1 MARTRGFQW
10 NNKTKKL
17 FSKGQE
23 VVDNS
28 ASNLVNTLKNVGS
41 ATGTGVALTAQGD
54 DSNIDLTLT
63 AKGTGN
69 VTVSSTGAIV
79 VPKGTTAQAP
89 TGAAGMLRYN
99 TTLARY
105 ERYDVSAGAFVD
117 IATQAAA
124 AAESDD
130 VSIGETLSVGTSVK
144 NIDTF
149 GTSVFDSA
157 FYLAIAKDEINE
169 EIAAQ
174 QVSLVHNNTSAFV
187 SAGGGV
193 RTGSNSH
200 ISYTADINSGTVRL
214 RGTGSST
221 VNSVKFY
228 KIGLGDATSESSSG
242 NTATLINTDVDSAV
256 ENIDTWAHAS
266 YRGAKYYISA
276 NNTGKTELQNIEC
289 MVVHNGTD
297 AFITTY
303 NDVHTGNNPLVSLT
317 ADINGNTVRLRATG
331 NEPNTAVKMYRVL
344 LSDAQST
351 ATSTNTRTVGAT
363 TVSSSATQIDTF
375 TTDGATGCHYVVT
388 GHNAGA
394 GDDSIAEVFVVSD
407 GTDAYVASTGISS
420 KGTDQLTF
428 TASLSG
434 TTVTLLA
441 SSTSGGSTT
450 VNGYRVQMLRTSGG
464 AATDLQVLTST
475 TQTISG
481 AKTFSNAVV
490 MMTNLPTSDP
500 SNAGQLWNDS
510 GTLKISAG

>member
-41 ATGTGVALTAQGD
+41 ATGTGVALTAQGN

-228 KIGLGDATSESSSG
+228 KIALGDATSATSSG

-317 ADINGNTVRLRATG
+317 ADISGSTVRLRATG

-344 LSDAQST
+344 ISDAQST

-363 TVSSSATQIDTF
+363 TV
-375 TTDGATGCHYVVT
+375 
-388 GHNAGA
+388 
-394 GDDSIAEVFVVSD
+394 
-407 GTDAYVASTGISS
+407 
-420 KGTDQLTF
+420 
-428 TASLSG
+428 
-434 TTVTLLA
+434 
-441 SSTSGGSTT
+441 
-450 VNGYRVQMLRTSGG
+450 
-464 AATDLQVLTST
+464 
-475 TQTISG
+475 
-481 AKTFSNAVV
+481 
-490 MMTNLPTSDP
+490 
-500 SNAGQLWNDS
+500 
-510 GTLKISAG
+510 

>member
-41 ATGTGVALTAQGD
+41 ATGTGVALTAQGN

-149 GTSVFDSA
+149 VTSVFDSA

-228 KIGLGDATSESSSG
+228 KIGLGDPTS
-242 NTATLINTDVDSAV
+242 ATLINPDVDSAV

-303 NDVHTGNNPLVSLT
+303 NDVHTGNDPLISLT
-317 ADINGNTVRLRATG
+317 ADISGSTVRLRATG

-375 TTDGATGCHYVVT
+375 TTDGATGCHYVIT

-394 GDDSIAEVFVVSD
+394 SDDSIAEVFVVSD

-434 TTVTLLA
+434 TTVTLSA

-490 MMTNLPTSDP
+490 MMPNLPTSDP
-500 SNAGQLWNDS
+500 GVAGQLWRS
-510 GTLKISAG
+510 GTDLKISIG